1 MIKGKM
7 LYLATTFTRHRNTR
21 RAESPEEDSFTPGTS
36 ADSMADNAASRARQS
51 LETAQVT
58 KSRPSMG
65 THRLDTDQYFSSN
78 IADESVVK
86 NWEESGN

>member
-1 MIKGKM
+1 MF
-7 LYLATTFTRHRNTR
+7 YLATTFTRHRNTR
-21 RAESPEEDSFTPGTS
+21 SAPTPSPEEDSLTPGTS
-36 ADSMADNAASRARQS
+36 ADSMADSAASLACQS

-86 NWEESGN
+86 NWDESGN